1 MARPCP
7 LCENELLRPLRVSHV
22 EIDTCP
28 RCHGLWFDRGELER
42 FPDRPPVRSFLAMK
56 GQTFSRCRK
65 SGHPVGR
72 AEAVCPTCR
81 SGPVRCPACG
91 ERLRRVVTSASPVD
105 VCPSCE
111 GVWLDAGA
119 FEALGGVTDTRPVV
133 QPRPAPT
140 AAMACSRCGVALQV
154 SEAYAYDGEV
164 YCGACRPP
172 GAISGAA
179 VKKGTPGG
187 PLRKA
192 LRALSTLS
200 LAVSLVATGCA
211 HTPGPSE
218 VALSYARAL
227 EENRLADAYA
237 LTNAPPEARPAFL
250 EHYADAS
257 VRQARVKEVRAAL
270 PELQARAPALTLLQA
285 KEGWRVVEE
294 KPEDAPR
301 AVLKGFLDAVGAS
314 NWARA
319 WSLLS
324 EPLRARYTPERLR
337 EDFKREPLSA
347 ERVRRARLALEGD
360 VRVTASGAEFPIGKG
375 RAVRLVR
382 EAGEYRIAAIE

>member
-22 EIDTCP
+22 EVDTCP

-42 FPDRPPVRSFLAMK
+42 FPDRPSARSFLAMK

-72 AEAVCPTCR
+72 AEAMCPTCR
-81 SGPVRCPACG
+81 SEPVRCPACS

-119 FEALGGVTDTRPVV
+119 FEALGGVTVIS
-133 QPRPAPT
+133 QPKTRPAPA
-140 AAMACSRCGVALQV
+140 AAMECSRCGVGLKV
-154 SEAYAYDGEV
+154 SEAYVYDGDV

-172 GAISGAA
+172 GAVSGAA
-179 VKKGTPGG
+179 LKKGAQGG
-187 PLRKA
+187 PLRRV
-192 LRALSTLS
+192 LGALSTLS
-200 LAVSLVATGCA
+200 LAASLVATGCA
-211 HTPGPSE
+211 HTPSPSN
-218 VALSYARAL
+218 VAKSYAQAL

-237 LTNAPPEARPAFL
+237 LTNAPPEAQPGFL

-270 PELQARAPALTLLQA
+270 PELQARAPALTLLQV
-285 KEGWRVVEE
+285 KDGWRVVEE

-301 AVLKGFLDAVGAS
+301 AVLKRFLDAVGAS
-314 NWARA
+314 NWATA

-324 EPLRARYTPERLR
+324 DPLRARYTPERLR
-337 EDFKREPLSA
+337 EDFKREPQSA
-347 ERVRRARLALEGD
+347 ERVRRAQLALKGG

-382 EAGEYRIAAIE
+382 EAGEYRVAAIE